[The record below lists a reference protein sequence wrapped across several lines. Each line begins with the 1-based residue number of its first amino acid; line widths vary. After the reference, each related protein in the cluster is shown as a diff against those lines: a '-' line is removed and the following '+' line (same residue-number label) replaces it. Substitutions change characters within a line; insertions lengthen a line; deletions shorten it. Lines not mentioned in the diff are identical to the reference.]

1 MIKKSFVIVFTILLF
16 FQPARGQQQDG
27 SVFERKITFN
37 AKNQP
42 LNTILDQ
49 LSWQAGVYFSYDAGL
64 IDSNKKYTIDADG
77 KSLFTV
83 LSQLF
88 NSAEFQFTERENQVI
103 ISRRTDT
110 NSLISIKNDSIPV
123 KYFFLSGKIIDEKKG
138 DPISYASVSF
148 LNKPIGTISNSDG
161 DFLLK
166 VHPDFILDTVVISC
180 IGYGQIIMP
189 AFKLMDEDVFIMK
202 PVSIRIREVKVTAT
216 TPDRLLE
223 NIRNNLKTNYSENT
237 KLMTAFYR
245 ETVQQDGN
253 YVSASEAI
261 IEILKAPYNN
271 LLKSDLVRLV
281 KGRRSPDVKPFNW
294 INFKLQGGPFTIT
307 MLDVVK
313 TMESFI
319 NNETQYLYIYNIT
332 KVIWYNNNPVYV
344 LMFRPVSELPDQT
357 LYVGEMYV
365 DRETFAVVH
374 VDFHLSRIGLK
385 NAENL
390 LIRKKPKGVKAR
402 PTYVNYKVNYQNLEG
417 KWYLKNVQASVKFKI
432 RSRRD
437 KINSEYHSVSDLLV
451 TNIQSTD
458 LKRFSRD
465 ESIGQRDIFVEMI
478 NEYDPKFWEN
488 YNIIKPNEELQN
500 AIKNHFEIQK

>member
-1 MIKKSFVIVFTILLF
+1 
-16 FQPARGQQQDG
+16 
-27 SVFERKITFN
+27 
-37 AKNQP
+37 
-42 LNTILDQ
+42 
-49 LSWQAGVYFSYDAGL
+49 
-64 IDSNKKYTIDADG
+64 
-77 KSLFTV
+77 
-83 LSQLF
+83 
-88 NSAEFQFTERENQVI
+88 
-103 ISRRTDT
+103 
-110 NSLISIKNDSIPV
+110 
-123 KYFFLSGKIIDEKKG
+123 
-138 DPISYASVSF
+138 
-148 LNKPIGTISNSDG
+148 
-161 DFLLK
+161 
-166 VHPDFILDTVVISC
+166 
-180 IGYGQIIMP
+180 
-189 AFKLMDEDVFIMK
+189 MDEDVFIMK